1 MKTNIFIILLIAVV
15 GFGCKQ
21 QAPAPAGSTITNNYT
36 TNPVTSGGSTGST
49 GSSGSTSSGVSGCD
63 GIARTGATS
72 CYYSNIPT
80 VQVSGGLPGQTYW
93 SSVNL
98 PSAISQ
104 NQFVTDA
111 TFNVRIIPRVADPN
125 VLSTSGKTCSPF
137 TINNSKKLQVKLMLR
152 KQGVSLGPVVT
163 LSADRDVAS
172 AKGVFTVPGGT
183 TQPYILEVVSVM
195 SDTRC
200 TWAGGTS
207 SLYCPYADIPINNLG
222 PTECVAFDIQ
232 FSTDN
237 TYDLP

>member
-1 MKTNIFIILLIAVV
+1 MKTNIFIILLLASV

-21 QAPAPAGSTITNNYT
+21 QAAPAGSTVTNNTYT
-36 TNPVTSGGSTGST
+36 TNPITSGGTTTGTSTNS
-49 GSSGSTSSGVSGCD
+49 VSGCD
-63 GIARTGATS
+63 GIARSGATS
-72 CYYSNIPT
+72 CYYQNIPT

-104 NQFVTDA
+104 NQFATDA

-125 VLSTSGKTCSPF
+125 VLSASGKTCSPF

-152 KQGVSLGPVVT
+152 KQGTSLGPVVT

-172 AKGVFTVPGGT
+172 SKGMFTVPGGT
-183 TQPYILEVVSVM
+183 TTPYILEVVSVM

-200 TWAGGTS
+200 TWAGGS
-207 SLYCPYADIPINNLG
+207 STLYCPYADIPVNNLG

-232 FSTDN
+232 FSTDY